1 MSGWRLQSLR
11 FSIIGLVSNVVLYL
25 LYLLLVNVGIDPKLV
40 VSILYILGLS
50 CTFVL
55 NKRWSFSHRGDWGKT
70 GVRYVSFYGG
80 LYFTN
85 ILILM
90 LFVDF
95 LEFPHAFIQAI
106 VVIVFIPIVFLVQ
119 RYWVFRNNS
128 GVSF

>member
-50 CTFVL
+50 CTFVF
-55 NKRWSFSHRGDWGKT
+55 NKLWSFSHRGDWGKT

-128 GVSF
+128 AVSF